1 MDNLDRLNAEWI
13 TLSAF
18 RGLMKIATKGDM
30 NKSKYDNVLA
40 FCGDLYPELLG
51 NDVSLL
57 KAERES
63 QTTREDRQKGT

>member
-1 MDNLDRLNAEWI
+1 MDNLNRLNAKWI

-18 RGLMKIATKGDM
+18 RRLMKIATKGDM

-40 FCGDLYPELLG
+40 FCGDPYPELLG

-57 KAERES
+57 KAE
-63 QTTREDRQKGT
+63 